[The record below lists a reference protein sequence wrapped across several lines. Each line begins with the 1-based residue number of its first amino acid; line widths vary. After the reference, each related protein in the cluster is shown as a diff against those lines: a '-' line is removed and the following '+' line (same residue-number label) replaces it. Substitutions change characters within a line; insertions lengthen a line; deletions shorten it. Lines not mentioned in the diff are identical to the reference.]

1 MKQETIQHYV
11 EQWSNYSIKANEA
24 FQNSRT
30 EEGNKNMKELHSLS
44 VEIIKNPEAFKQVT
58 HLLMTFPEPY
68 VRVSAAIYAHK
79 NEVNKIEAVETLRE
93 AAKNTDYGRAF
104 VEASLYISRLDRMT
118 RKKEKAVDDGTNSIN
133 AGSKSTGIIQK
144 HIEAYLG
151 EIDSVFHELV
161 SDALHIDIFYIKPN
175 AKRNVHTFVT
185 CGMSNLAMTTPKGH
199 ESQQYCELMISL
211 PPDWKINQDFEHE
224 NIWPI
229 KVLKQL
235 ARMPYEQ
242 NTWIGYG
249 HTIQNGNP
257 AVPYPGNS
265 ELSNMLVAYP
275 ISVPNAGKFMKLDL
289 DDNRTIHFYC
299 LIPITNDE
307 ADLVKKRGIDAIF
320 DYFDQYKLK
329 DIFLNHRKSLLVA
342 KSKIRVIKM
351 KLITAFIAGFII
363 LSLMSG
369 FLFVLSM
376 SFTGNFNGDL
386 IPFGIL
392 TSSGLTL
399 ILLVAF
405 LLSKNRSSAFVNKL
419 FTKYLV
425 EPSTK
430 ETSVRIGSPSE
441 SLAHWI
447 IDILENSVIENDIV
461 ALNFGFFESENGNM
475 VYCTG
480 SKTYSELDSDWAGD
494 IDFVPT
500 RKYFIPEETLRK
512 LDWVTFSSTMN
523 ESIRTIL
530 LTNISKIP
538 SSISHITCGF
548 DDGDL
553 KVAWSRNS

>member
-1 MKQETIQHYV
+1 VKQETIQHYV

-24 FQNSRT
+24 FKNSRT
-30 EEGNKNMKELHSLS
+30 EEGNRNMKDLHSLS

-58 HLLMTFPEPY
+58 HLLMMFPEPY

-79 NEVNKIEAVETLRE
+79 NEVNKIKAVETLRE

-104 VEASLYISRLDRMT
+104 IEASLYISRLDRML
-118 RKKEKAVDDGTNSIN
+118 RKKEKTMGDGTYKIN
-133 AGSKSTGIIQK
+133 AGSESIGIIQK

-185 CGMSNLAMTTPKGH
+185 CGMSNVAMATPKGC
-199 ESQQYCELMISL
+199 ESQQYCELMISI
-211 PPDWKINQDFEHE
+211 PSDWKINHDFMHE
-224 NIWPI
+224 NNWPL

-235 ARMPYEQ
+235 ARIPYEQ

-275 ISVPNAGKFMKLDL
+275 ISVPNVGKFMKLNL
-289 DDNRTIHFYC
+289 DDNRTIHFYS

-307 ADLVKKRGIDAIF
+307 ADLIKKSGIDAIF
-320 DYFDQYKLK
+320 DYFDRYKLK
-329 DIFLNHRKSLLVA
+329 DVFLNHRKSLLVA
-342 KSKIRVIKM
+342 KRKIRVLKM
-351 KLITAFIAGFII
+351 KLIMAFFAGFIV

-369 FLFVLSM
+369 FFFALSM
-376 SFTGNFNGDL
+376 SSVENFNWDL
-386 IPFGIL
+386 VQYGIL
-392 TSSGLTL
+392 VCSGLTS

-425 EPSTK
+425 DPSSK
-430 ETSVRIGSPSE
+430 ETNDKIGSPSE
-441 SLAHWI
+441 SLTHWI
-447 IDILENSVIENDIV
+447 TDILENSVIENDIV
-461 ALNFGFFESENGNM
+461 ALNIGFFESEDGIM

-494 IDFVPT
+494 IDFIPT
-500 RKYFIPEETLRK
+500 HKYFTPEETLRK
-512 LDWVTFSSTMN
+512 LDLLTFSSTMN
-523 ESIRTIL
+523 DSIRNIL
-530 LTNISKIP
+530 LTNVSKIP
-538 SSISHITCGF
+538 NSISHITCGF

-553 KVAWSRNS
+553 SVVWSRNS